1 MYIVNFIIFIYIYL
15 GWIFLFR
22 GQTNKHGYH
31 LVQALRYAVQEIN
44 NISDKR
50 LLPGVT
56 LGYETYD
63 LCSLPAS
70 NLATLDLLA
79 KHRDSSSVEDL
90 AVAVI
95 GPDSST
101 YSFTP
106 AAALGAVLMPQVHH
120 IYMLG
125 TYKQAYMLRMI
136 FCH

>member
-1 MYIVNFIIFIYIYL
+1 MTIDIVIYL
-15 GWIFLFR
+15 FVSLSVFR
-22 GQTNKHGYH
+22 GSTNKHGYH
-31 LVQALRYAVQEIN
+31 LVQALRYAVEEIN
-44 NISDKR
+44 SNITDKR

-56 LGYETYD
+56 LGYQTFD

-79 KHRDSSSVEDL
+79 RQRNSSGVENL

-106 AAALGAVLMPQVHH
+106 AAALGAVLMPQVQINMYFLH
-120 IYMLG
+120 IY
-125 TYKQAYMLRMI
+125 TDMI
-136 FCH
+136 KFQFMTG